1 MPSVLAD
8 RLVPH
13 FGNGHAAIALLAGMI
28 NLKDFWFYGRG
39 VSFVDSGC
47 RKAGYLCKDAAHSL
61 QAENLAGAL
70 IGAVVLAILVQIV
83 EFMCNLG
90 GFRRRKGVGLINQRT
105 GHDGA

>member
-13 FGNGHAAIALLAGMI
+13 FGNGHAAIALLAGMM

-39 VSFVDSGC
+39 VSLSTP
-47 RKAGYLCKDAAHSL
+47 DAAKPDIYARMRRIL

-83 EFMCNLG
+83 EFMCNSG
-90 GFRRRKGVGLINQRT
+90 GFRRRKGVGLNQS
-105 GHDGA
+105 ANWS